1 MLLRFTMSLKAQIL
15 FLLNFI
21 LLRGTITASEVLEKD
36 CERRW
41 MEMDAFMLTHPRVYG
56 GRITDL
62 ICEIE

>member
-1 MLLRFTMSLKAQIL
+1 MLLRFTMALKAQIL

-21 LLRGTITASEVLEKD
+21 LLRGTITASEGLEKD
-36 CERRW
+36 YERRW
-41 MEMDAFMLTHPRVYG
+41 MEMDAFVLTHPSVYR